1 MRDPFIQSS
10 PARAAENLG
19 RRMLSEFAQRVLA
32 GSMHQAHV
40 QLWLVVEGDVIRQAA
55 FRSPGCPSSSA
66 VGEVLCSLISGRRAD
81 KVAELTA
88 DELMAVIGGLPEG
101 KGHYMDRAIRALR
114 AALSN

>member
-1 MRDPFIQSS
+1 MGGGCFLNSRNGFW
-10 PARAAENLG
+10 RG
-19 RRMLSEFAQRVLA
+19 RCIKP
-32 GSMHQAHV
+32 HV
-40 QLWLVVEGDVIRQAA
+40 QVGLVVEGDVIRQAA
-55 FRSPGCPSSSA
+55 FKSPGCPSSSA